1 MLTSVLSEKHSWHCG
16 VLGPIVA
23 TGSPHTLARDSCLE
37 MRYQQITATLATK
50 ALSTGLN
57 YAPLVI
63 HDVHK
68 NTGLQTQSVPL
79 SPAVLLGYTSTY
91 SVNLALRHLSC
102 CEAHRVHTQCILKD

>member
-16 VLGPIVA
+16 VSGSIVA
-23 TGSPHTLARDSCLE
+23 TISQTHWHVTVVSRCDTSKLL
-37 MRYQQITATLATK
+37 QTLATK

-79 SPAVLLGYTSTY
+79 CPSVLLGYTITY
-91 SVNLALRHLSC
+91 WVSLALGHLSC
-102 CEAHRVHTQCILKD
+102 C